1 MTDSSKTDDSSDL
14 AAGTK
19 QPADDAVADPVA
31 VVLMLQ
37 QEAGN
42 TQRKDRHFSA
52 PLKQAEIRER
62 VLRRMLENS
71 LEPAVRGKR
80 PNLTIVK

>member
-1 MTDSSKTDDSSDL
+1 MTNEIKNNDSKDET
-14 AAGTK
+14 
-19 QPADDAVADPVA
+19 ADDPVA

-42 TQRKDRHFSA
+42 RQQDNHISR
-52 PLKQAEIRER
+52 PLKQAEIKER

-71 LEPAVRGKR
+71 LEHTVPARK
-80 PNLTIVK
+80 PHLKIVK